1 MLVLVPVTTIR
12 RKILML
18 EPDNTPT
25 QPLPRIADTAPLSAI
40 RASCAVPL
48 PASLSPR
55 GLAVDEPELPYQ
67 GDPPPLFGR
76 AARAVLAVLGFAMV
90 ACGLMIAF
98 QVGQLSVPTM
108 PFADNPPQQGAVST
122 TPTAAPT
129 KAVPATTAPPRNQPT
144 AQPTR
149 PAETNDKVIPVVDIP
164 VVEPSA
170 TTPEA
175 TPSATPSTPS
185 SEPSTPVTTAPA
197 TTQPPTSTAPVPTDQ
212 PTASAP
218 APEDLE
224 STPPTE

>member
-1 MLVLVPVTTIR
+1 
-12 RKILML
+12 ML

-76 AARAVLAVLGFAMV
+76 AARAVLAALAFAMV

-98 QVGQLSVPTM
+98 QVGQLSVPVA
-108 PFADNPPQQGAVST
+108 PFADGPTRQGSASPTPAPRKATPTT
-122 TPTAAPT
+122 TPRREPVT
-129 KAVPATTAPPRNQPT
+129 
-144 AQPTR
+144 QPTR
-149 PAETNDKVIPVVDIP
+149 VTDTTNDTVVPVVDTP
-164 VVEPSA
+164 VASPT

-175 TPSATPSTPS
+175 TPTTTPSTPSTPS